1 MFTRCFENLPIPALD
16 DFHQGQKGASLVEM
30 LVVVAISTMVIGII
44 TTSLV
49 QFMLVTNWGNDQ
61 LLVTSDLQV
70 AGLWLGR
77 DVPEASTFTQ
87 DTEDDNQYGTFAW
100 QDHTGVLHE
109 YTYSYDPSSG
119 NLIREY
125 LQDGSTQTILG
136 IARNIAE
143 ADHVN
148 FSPSGD
154 LVTVEITSTS
164 GNVSKTI
171 ELNLAMRT
179 D

>member
-1 MFTRCFENLPIPALD
+1 MLTRCFENLPIPTLD
-16 DFHQGQKGASLVEM
+16 DFHQGQKGSSLVEM
-30 LVVVAISTMVIGII
+30 LVVIAISTMVIGII

-49 QFMLVTNWGNDQ
+49 QFLLVTNWGNDQ

-70 AGLWLGR
+70 AALWLGR

-87 DTEDDNQYGTFAW
+87 DTVDHNQYGFFAW
-100 QDHTGVLHE
+100 RDHTGVWHE
-109 YTYSYDPSSG
+109 YHYYYNPTKGS
-119 NLIREY
+119 LVREY
-125 LQDGSTQTILG
+125 RRDDSTQTTLNV
-136 IARNIAE
+136 ARNIAE
-143 ADHVN
+143 ADDVN

-154 LVTVEITSTS
+154 LVTVEIKSTS
-164 GNVSKTI
+164 GDVSKTI

>member
-1 MFTRCFENLPIPALD
+1 MLTRCFENLSIPTLD
-16 DFHQGQKGASLVEM
+16 DFHQGQKGTSLVEM
-30 LVVVAISTMVIGII
+30 LVVIAISTMVIGII

-49 QFMLVTNWGNDQ
+49 QFLLVTNWGNDQ

-77 DVPEASTFTQ
+77 DIPESSTFTP
-87 DTEDDNQYGTFAW
+87 DTVDPNRYGTFSW
-100 QDHTGVLHE
+100 LDETGVLHE

-119 NLIREY
+119 DLIREY
-125 LQDGSTQTILG
+125 LQDGSTQTTLG
-136 IARNIAE
+136 VARNIAE
-143 ADHVN
+143 AGDVN

-164 GNVSKTI
+164 GDVNKTI

>member
-1 MFTRCFENLPIPALD
+1 MPNISIMKSLPHTLD
-16 DFHQGQKGASLVEM
+16 EIHQDQKGASLVEM
-30 LVVVAISTMVIGII
+30 LVVIAISTMVIGII

-77 DVPEASTFTQ
+77 DIPESSSFTP
-87 DTEDDNQYGTFAW
+87 DTINPNRYGTFSW
-100 QDHTGVLHE
+100 LDENGILHE

-119 NLIREY
+119 DLIREY
-125 LQDGSTQTILG
+125 LQDGSTQSTLG
-136 IARNIAE
+136 AARNIA
-143 ADHVN
+143 DPGDVN
-148 FSPSGD
+148 ISLSGD

-164 GNVSKTI
+164 GDVSETV
-171 ELNLAMRT
+171 ELHFSMRA

>member
-1 MFTRCFENLPIPALD
+1 MLTRCFENLPIPTLD
-16 DFHQGQKGASLVEM
+16 DFHQGQKGSSLAEM
-30 LVVVAISTMVIGII
+30 LVVIAISTMVIGII

-49 QFMLVTNWGNDQ
+49 QFLLVTNWGNDQ

-77 DVPEASTFTQ
+77 DIPESSSFTP
-87 DTEDDNQYGTFAW
+87 DTIDPNQYGTFSW
-100 QDHTGVLHE
+100 LDENGVLHE

-119 NLIREY
+119 DLIREY

-136 IARNIAE
+136 AARNIAE
-143 ADHVN
+143 AGDVN

-164 GNVSKTI
+164 GDVSKTI

>member
-1 MFTRCFENLPIPALD
+1 MFTRCFENLPIPTLD
-16 DFHQGQKGASLVEM
+16 DFHQGQKGTSLVEM
-30 LVVVAISTMVIGII
+30 LVVIAISTMVIGII

-49 QFMLVTNWGNDQ
+49 QFLLVTNWGNDQ

-77 DVPEASTFTQ
+77 DILESSSFTP
-87 DTEDDNQYGTFAW
+87 DTIDPNQYGTFSW
-100 QDHTGVLHE
+100 QDHEGILHE
-109 YTYSYDPSSG
+109 YHYYYNPTKG
-119 NLIREY
+119 NLVREY
-125 LQDGSTQTILG
+125 RQDDSTQTTLNV
-136 IARNIAE
+136 ARNIAE
-143 ADHVN
+143 ADDVK

-164 GNVSKTI
+164 GDVSKKV